1 MNSKL
6 KTSKSKTGLA
16 VLFAAS
22 FALGAAMTPVMAQDK
37 GEITLYNGQHKN
49 ATAALIDAFESKSGI
64 KVIRRDGNSNEL
76 AHQIIE
82 EGQRSPAD
90 VIYTEESTP
99 QFLLKDA
106 GLLTKINSDSLENI
120 PSEYVDEDGYWT
132 GVLARSRVVA
142 YNPSLISVEELP
154 TSVFD
159 LIDEEWKD
167 KVAFVPTSGA
177 FRAQLS
183 AMIKLEGEEK
193 AKEWLEGLKR
203 NGKIY
208 RKNTVALEAVERGEI
223 PFGLINNYYW
233 DRQVQEVGL
242 ENMNSRLYF
251 FGTHDLGDML
261 TIASMGILE
270 SSSNKESAQAFVAFA
285 LSEEGQQILTSESAQ
300 YPLNAKVKLPPE
312 LKPFSELTPPEG
324 TLNLGEYSD
333 GEAAVKLLMEVG
345 LL

>member
-6 KTSKSKTGLA
+6 SISKVKAGLA
-16 VLFAAS
+16 VFLAAS
-22 FALGAAMTPVMAQDK
+22 LSLGSAMAQNK

-49 ATAALIDAFESKSGI
+49 ATAALIDAFEVKSGI

-82 EGQRSPAD
+82 EGERSPAD
-90 VIYTEESTP
+90 IIYTEESTP
-99 QFLLKDA
+99 QFLLKEA
-106 GLLTKINSDSLENI
+106 GLLAKINSDALENI
-120 PSEYVDEDGYWT
+120 PSEYMDEDGYWT

-159 LIDEEWKD
+159 LIDEKWKD

-183 AMIKLEGEEK
+183 AMIKLKGEER
-193 AKEWLEGLKR
+193 AKEWLAGLKR

-233 DRQVQEVGL
+233 DRQVKEVGL

-261 TIASMGILE
+261 TIASMGILK
-270 SSSNKESAQAFVAFA
+270 SSQNKEDAQAFVAFA
-285 LSEEGQQILTSESAQ
+285 LSEEGQQILTNESAQ
-300 YPLNAKVKLPPE
+300 YPLNTNVKLPPE

-333 GEAAVKLLMEVG
+333 GEAAIKLLMDIG